1 MAVDFFTVD
10 LDDEA
15 LALERRELA
24 VRLLL
29 AALLLAV
36 RLLDLDEAVRDLLA
50 RLRAERL
57 LAAFELRD
65 AWRDSRYVGWFQPTA
80 LSARNW
86 RGMSS
91 TSP

>member
-10 LDDEA
+10 LDDDD
-15 LALERRELA
+15 LTDERRELA

-36 RLLDLDEAVRDLLA
+36 RLVDLEEAVRDLLA
-50 RLRAERL
+50 RLRALRL

-65 AWRDSRYVGWFQPTA
+65 ERLDSRYVG
-80 LSARNW
+80 
-86 RGMSS
+86 
-91 TSP
+91 